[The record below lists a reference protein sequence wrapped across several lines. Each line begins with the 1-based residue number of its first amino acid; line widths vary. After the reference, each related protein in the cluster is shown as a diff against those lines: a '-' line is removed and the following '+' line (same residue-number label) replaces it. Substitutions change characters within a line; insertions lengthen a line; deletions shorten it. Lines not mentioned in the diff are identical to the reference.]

1 MTFFRALQVTEQ
13 SDGAFTRAVTERR
26 LEDLPPNDTLIRVR
40 FSSLNYKDALSASG
54 NKGVT
59 RAYPHTPGID
69 AAGEIVETT
78 SPSFKAGDH
87 VIVTSYD
94 LGMNTAGGFA
104 EYIRVPAAWV
114 VPMPAGLNARDA
126 MTIGTAGFTA
136 ALCVHQ
142 LQRHDIA
149 PAMGEVLVT
158 GATGGV
164 GCMAVALLARLGY
177 TVVAATGKAGAQD
190 WLRQLGATHV
200 LSREDVDDAST
211 RPLLRERWAGVID
224 TVGGNI
230 LATAIK
236 SAQRNGCVTAC
247 GLTQSHE
254 LKTTVY
260 PFILRGV
267 ALQGVDSVETPIPM
281 RQHLWQNLAGDWRL
295 GEAAF
300 NAIRTESDLSSLN
313 PYIDDILHGRIRGRV
328 LVKM

>member
-1 MTFFRALQVTEQ
+1 MTFFRALQVTGQ
-13 SDGAFTRAVTERR
+13 SDGAFTRALTERR
-26 LEDLPPNDTLIRVR
+26 LDDLPANDTLIRVR
-40 FSSLNYKDALSASG
+40 HSSLNYKDALSATG

-78 SPSFKAGDH
+78 SPFFKVGDE

-104 EYIRVPAAWV
+104 EFVRVPAEWV
-114 VPMPAGLNARDA
+114 VPMPAGLSARDA
-126 MTIGTAGFTA
+126 MTLGTAGFTA
-136 ALCVHQ
+136 AQCIHQ
-142 LQRHDIA
+142 LQRHEIG

-164 GCMAVALLARLGY
+164 GCTAVALLARLGY
-177 TVVAATGKAGAQD
+177 TVAAATGKADAHD
-190 WLRQLGATHV
+190 WLKQLGATHV
-200 LSREDVDDAST
+200 LSREDVDDASG

-236 SAQRNGCVTAC
+236 SARRNGCVTAC

-254 LKTTVY
+254 LRTTVY

-267 ALQGVDSVETPIPM
+267 ALQGVDSAETPMPL
-281 RQHLWQNLAGDWRL
+281 RQHLWQKLAGEWKL
-295 GEAAF
+295 SEAVLS
-300 NAIRTESDLSSLN
+300 AIRIECDLNGLDS
-313 PYIDDILHGRIRGRV
+313 YIDDILHGRIRGRV
-328 LVKM
+328 VVKI